1 MNKIIKSLLVLVCG
15 IAIGTSYRD
24 EINVIITHQLEELG
38 YPSQLESKPNLEKT
52 YGNDSEKI
60 NTSSI
65 ITSPKID
72 LCFTPPSNCAR
83 LITDVIDR
91 AKNSIYMQ
99 AYGLTHPDIIGSLI
113 KAKGRGVEV
122 RILLDRSN
130 LTQKYSKIEEL
141 KQVGIEVSID
151 KVSGIAHNKIIIA
164 DLDTVVTGSFNF
176 TVSAAKRNVEN
187 VLIIQD
193 SNIAHSYLQNWFAR
207 YAVNQ
212 GQVLKNDKKPRRE

>member
-1 MNKIIKSLLVLVCG
+1 MNKIIKSLLVLVFG
-15 IAIGTSYRD
+15 VAIGVSYHN

-38 YPSQLESKPNLEKT
+38 YRGQLESKPNLENT

-60 NTSSI
+60 NTPRV

-72 LCFTPPSNCAR
+72 LCFTPPSNCAN

-91 AKNSIYMQ
+91 GKNTIHMQ
-99 AYGLTHPDIIGSLI
+99 AYGLTHPEIINSLI
-113 KAKGRGVEV
+113 KANERGVKV

-141 KQVGIEVSID
+141 KQAGIEVGID
-151 KVSGIAHNKIIIA
+151 RVSGIAHNKIIIV
-164 DLDTVVTGSFNF
+164 DLYTTVTGSFNF

-193 SNIAHSYLQNWFAR
+193 SKIAHSYLQNWLAR
-207 YAVNQ
+207 KSANQ
-212 GQVLKNDKKPRRE
+212 GRVFRK

>member
-1 MNKIIKSLLVLVCG
+1 MNKIIKSSVILVLG
-15 IAIGTSYRD
+15 IVIGTNYHN
-24 EINVIITHQLEELG
+24 EINSIVLSQLKEAGYQRQLE
-38 YPSQLESKPNLEKT
+38 PKSNLDNS
-52 YGNDSEKI
+52 YGNNSRIK
-60 NTSSI
+60 TSSV

-83 LITDVIDR
+83 LITDVMDR
-91 AKNSIYMQ
+91 AKSTIYMQ
-99 AYGLTHPDIIGSLI
+99 AYGLTHPEIIGSLI

-141 KQVGIEVSID
+141 KQAGIEVSID

-164 DLDTVVTGSFNF
+164 DNYTTITGSFNF

-193 SNIAHSYLQNWFAR
+193 SNIAHSYLRNWLAR
-207 YAVNQ
+207 KSANQ
-212 GQVLKNDKKPRRE
+212 R

>member
-1 MNKIIKSLLVLVCG
+1 MNKIIKSLLVLVFWV
-15 IAIGTSYRD
+15 AIGASYHD
-24 EINVIITHQLEELG
+24 KINSIVAYPLEELG
-38 YPSQLESKPNLEKT
+38 YRHSLESKPNLENI

-65 ITSPKID
+65 ITFPKID

-91 AKNSIYMQ
+91 ARNTIHMQ
-99 AYGLTHPDIIGSLI
+99 AYGLTHPEIINSLI
-113 KAKGRGVEV
+113 KANERGVKV
-122 RILLDRSN
+122 RVLLDRSN

-141 KQVGIEVSID
+141 KQAGIEVGVD
-151 KVSGIAHNKIIIA
+151 RVSGIAHNKIIIV
-164 DLDTVVTGSFNF
+164 DHHTTVTGSFNF

-193 SNIAHSYLQNWFAR
+193 SNIAHSYLQNWLAR
-207 YAVNQ
+207 KSANQ
-212 GQVLKNDKKPRRE
+212 GRVFRK